1 MELGLSLGDAA
12 TASKPFGFM
21 EKSTQL
27 TNKANLGFCMGLS
40 IGPNHTPQEDEDE
53 DARKHGNH
61 IDHNSDDTNTRTAT
75 IEANKTTSLTADTS
89 TDSPI
94 QLDLLPNTPVPR
106 NHHSTLN
113 LDGTNYEVGSS
124 GNMSRGFD
132 VNRFPA
138 VIVHE
143 DQADQDG
150 ATLSS
155 SPPNSATSSF
165 QMDFCIYSN
174 KGRSGS
180 HNEADQAERA
190 SSRASDEDEN
200 GSARKKLRLSKDQS
214 AFLEESFKEHN
225 TLTPKQKLALAKEL
239 NLRPRQVE
247 VWFQNRRART
257 KLKQTEVDCEYLK
270 RCCETLT
277 EENRRLHKELQELR
291 ALKTSNPFYMQLP
304 ATTLTMCPSCE
315 RVATTSTTTTTNTT
329 SATATTATTTTTTT
343 TNNQNNTTGPT
354 SKTTGLSLSST
365 RPRFYPFSH
374 SHPHQPTA

>member
-1 MELGLSLGDAA
+1 MELGLSLGDAG

-21 EKSTQL
+21 EKSSKL
-27 TNKANLGFCMGLS
+27 TSKTNLGFCMGLS
-40 IGPNHTPQEDEDE
+40 IGPNHTPQEDDQDKEK
-53 DARKHGNH
+53 RS
-61 IDHNSDDTNTRTAT
+61 NSDHKSDNTNTSAAAAAAA
-75 IEANKTTSLTADTS
+75 EANKRKNMAEDT

-106 NHHSTLN
+106 NQNHSVTYLVSDN
-113 LDGTNYEVGSS
+113 
-124 GNMSRGFD
+124 GNTSRGFD

-138 VIVHE
+138 AVVHE
-143 DQADQDG
+143 DQGDQDV
-150 ATLSS
+150 AALSS

-165 QMDFCIYSN
+165 QMDFCMYSS
-174 KGRSGS
+174 KGRSES

-200 GSARKKLRLSKDQS
+200 GSARKKLRLSKEQS

-315 RVATTSTTTTTNTT
+315 RVATTSTSTAA
-329 SATATTATTTTTTT
+329 ATPTATTT
-343 TNNQNNTTGPT
+343 TNNQNNTADPT
-354 SKTTGLSLSST
+354 SKTTGLSLSSA

-374 SHPHQPTA
+374 TQTHPHQHTS